1 MGIILLLLPLLFSL
15 FLFGIK
21 GKTAKTIALL
31 GSLITLGFNLFLLS
45 IWKQNEAYDFYV
57 NYTWIHDLGINFCI
71 GVDGLTMVMLLLT
84 NILTPIIILSS
95 FNNIEKP
102 YQNSFYALILLM
114 QFGLNGVFMSLD
126 GILFYMFWEIT
137 LIPIWFICAIWGG
150 ENRIK
155 VTLKFFIYTF
165 FGSLFMLLGLIY
177 LYLHTPD
184 HSFHYDAL
192 YAAQLDG
199 PGMLFVYGS
208 FFLAFAIKMPI
219 FPFHTWQPDT
229 YTTSPTQGT
238 MLLSGIML
246 KMGIYGVMRWMMP
259 MTPEA
264 WAHVGHW
271 FVILAIIGIVYA
283 SLIAIRQH
291 NIKRLFAYSSIAH
304 VGMIGAGLFTL
315 QADAWQGATIQM
327 LAHGIN
333 IVGLFYVA
341 DIIEKRLKTNDL
353 KAMGGIAKVAP
364 KLAVLFMII
373 MLGSVAVPLTN
384 GFPGEFLLLKGIF
397 SYYPIAGAI
406 AGTSIILCA
415 VYMLRVYQL
424 SMFGETNELTKNFE
438 DVSTLEFTVLCI
450 LAIMVLV
457 LGFYPNLIFDISATS
472 VSNILMHSIVQ

>member
-1 MGIILLLLPLLFSL
+1 
-15 FLFGIK
+15 
-21 GKTAKTIALL
+21 
-31 GSLITLGFNLFLLS
+31 
-45 IWKQNEAYDFYV
+45 
-57 NYTWIHDLGINFCI
+57 
-71 GVDGLTMVMLLLT
+71 
-84 NILTPIIILSS
+84 
-95 FNNIEKP
+95 
-102 YQNSFYALILLM
+102 
-114 QFGLNGVFMSLD
+114 
-126 GILFYMFWEIT
+126 
-137 LIPIWFICAIWGG
+137 
-150 ENRIK
+150 
-155 VTLKFFIYTF
+155 
-165 FGSLFMLLGLIY
+165 
-177 LYLHTPD
+177 
-184 HSFHYDAL
+184 
-192 YAAQLDG
+192 
-199 PGMLFVYGS
+199 
-208 FFLAFAIKMPI
+208 
-219 FPFHTWQPDT
+219 
-229 YTTSPTQGT
+229 
-238 MLLSGIML
+238 
-246 KMGIYGVMRWMMP
+246 
-259 MTPEA
+259 
-264 WAHVGHW
+264 
-271 FVILAIIGIVYA
+271 
-283 SLIAIRQH
+283 LIAIRQH

-364 KLAVLFMII
+364 KLAVLFMVI

-397 SYYPIAGAI
+397 SYHPIAGAI

-472 VSNILMHSIVQ
+472 VSNILMHSIAQ